1 MEDSIEFLAE
11 RSRTAQPSRFA
22 APIDVG
28 ASDTEKANRW
38 LLPAAG
44 VALIL
49 TALAVA
55 CGGGNDSPTSP
66 TPPPTG
72 GPPPANS
79 LTLTITANGLSAG
92 GEVAVGG
99 TVTIV
104 NSASTVHEMSSDP
117 HPVHTDCPGLNLGTL
132 QPGQQRTSQPLTS
145 ARTCGMHDHI
155 NPGTASLT
163 RSIVIR

>member
-1 MEDSIEFLAE
+1 MEDPVENK
-11 RSRTAQPSRFA
+11 
-22 APIDVG
+22 
-28 ASDTEKANRW
+28 KANRW

-44 VALIL
+44 VALVL

-55 CGGGNDSPTSP
+55 CGGGNDSPTAP

-72 GPPPANS
+72 GTPPSNS

-104 NSASTVHEMSSDP
+104 NSASTPHEMSSDP
-117 HPVHTDCPGLNLGTL
+117 HPVHTDCPGLNIGLL
-132 QPGQQRTSQPLTS
+132 QPGQQRTSQPLTA

>member
-1 MEDSIEFLAE
+1 MRDSIE
-11 RSRTAQPSRFA
+11 TK
-22 APIDVG
+22 
-28 ASDTEKANRW
+28 KANRW

-44 VALIL
+44 VGLVL

-55 CGGGNDSPTSP
+55 CGGGNDSPTAP
-66 TPPPTG
+66 TPPPSG
-72 GPPPANS
+72 GGGTPAPS
-79 LTLTITANGLSAG
+79 TLTLTITANGLSAG

-99 TVTIV
+99 TITVV

>member
-1 MEDSIEFLAE
+1 MLPLRTSAASTGHRQGIRVMNEAIEI
-11 RSRTAQPSRFA
+11 R
-22 APIDVG
+22 
-28 ASDTEKANRW
+28 KANRW

-55 CGGGNDSPTSP
+55 CGGGDSNDSPTAP
-66 TPPPTG
+66 TPPPSG
-72 GPPPANS
+72 GTPAPNS
-79 LTLTITANGLSAG
+79 LTITITANGLSAG

-104 NSASTVHEMSSDP
+104 NNASSPHEMSSDP
-117 HPVHTDCPGLNLGTL
+117 HPVHTDCPGLNIGLL
-132 QPGQQRTSQPLTS
+132 QPGQQRTSQPLS
-145 ARTCGMHDHI
+145 AARTCGIHDHI
-155 NPGTASLT
+155 NPGTQSLT

>member
-1 MEDSIEFLAE
+1 MNDDAMEI
-11 RSRTAQPSRFA
+11 Q
-22 APIDVG
+22 
-28 ASDTEKANRW
+28 KANRW

-49 TALAVA
+49 TVLAVA
-55 CGGGNDSPTSP
+55 CGGGDNDSPTAP
-66 TPPPTG
+66 TPPTG
-72 GPPPANS
+72 GTPAPAT

-104 NSASTVHEMSSDP
+104 NSASTPHEMSSDP
-117 HPVHTDCPGLNLGTL
+117 HPVHTDCPGLNIGLL
-132 QPGQQRTSQPLTS
+132 QPGQQRTSQPLTA

-155 NPGTASLT
+155 NPGTQSLT

>member
-1 MEDSIEFLAE
+1 MVEDTI
-11 RSRTAQPSRFA
+11 QN
-22 APIDVG
+22 
-28 ASDTEKANRW
+28 EKANRW

-55 CGGGNDSPTSP
+55 CGGGNDSPTAP
-66 TPPPTG
+66 TPPPSG
-72 GPPPANS
+72 GGTPAPS
-79 LTLTITANGLSAG
+79 TLTLTISANGLSAG

-104 NSASTVHEMSSDP
+104 NSASSPHEMSSDP
-117 HPVHTDCPGLNLGTL
+117 HPIHTDCPGLNFGSL

-145 ARTCGMHDHI
+145 ARTCGIHDHI
-155 NPGTASLT
+155 NPGTQSLI